1 MSRMIVPNT
10 LCAAAVLV
18 ISTAAR
24 ADLKKDT
31 PKDVCA
37 YLEKEDIKTGPYNQ
51 LRKDL
56 YFASGVKKLG
66 TAESSNSL
74 EYNVD
79 GDKPD
84 RVAKV
89 WLNLNVEDPA
99 GAKDGHTAFAS
110 AARLLMEKAT
120 GRKPPDAIRKALEKG
135 ENGKWKLGE
144 LTVEANRI
152 KKGDGKQ
159 YVMQLLIK

>member
-1 MSRMIVPNT
+1 MSRVIVHHT
-10 LCAAAVLV
+10 ICVATALVLSAAAQ
-18 ISTAAR
+18 

-31 PKDVCA
+31 PKEVCA

-66 TAESSNSL
+66 MAESSNSL

-79 GDKPD
+79 GEQPD

-99 GAKDGHTAFAS
+99 GAKDGHAALVS
-110 AARLLMEKAT
+110 AGRLLAEKAT

-152 KKGDGKQ
+152 KKGDGKR